1 MVQTRSQTK
10 SLIINV
16 ERQFVDDIKIQSD
29 KIENQKSELIK
40 VIESTKVNNYIT
52 KNIDK
57 LIEVNVLCKFKKFLH
72 VWWVKINE
80 FRQEIKQG
88 ILQDIPDKYFDAFVK
103 SIYDMEKKII
113 MCFKDLQITQY

>member
-40 VIESTKVNNYIT
+40 VIESTKLNNYVT

-57 LIEVNVLCKFKKFLH
+57 LIEVNVLCKFKEFLH

-88 ILQDIPDKYFDAFVK
+88 ILKDIPDKYFDEFVK
-103 SIYDMEKKII
+103 SIYNMEKKLI
-113 MCFKDLQITQY
+113 MCFKHLQITQY